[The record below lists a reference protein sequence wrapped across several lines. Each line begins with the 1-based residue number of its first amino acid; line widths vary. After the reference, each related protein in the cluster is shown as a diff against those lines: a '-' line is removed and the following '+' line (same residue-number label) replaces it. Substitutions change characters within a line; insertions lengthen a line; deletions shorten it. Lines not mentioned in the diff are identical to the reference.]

1 MDTILLVHVGV
12 TWAMVGLVWFVQLVH
27 YPLYGSVGADHFVE
41 YELQHMRRTGW
52 AVGLFMPAE
61 AVTGVWLV
69 LAPPAA
75 VSTTLVF
82 TGLVLLLVIWI
93 STAVFQ
99 APTHFRLTKG
109 YDAAVGRRLVLTN
122 WIRTL
127 AWTARGL
134 LVLIMT
140 YQALD

>member
-1 MDTILLVHVGV
+1 MDAILLLHVGV

-27 YPLYGSVGADHFVE
+27 YPLYGSVGADRFVE
-41 YELQHMRRTGW
+41 YEHQHMRRTGW

-61 AVTGVWLV
+61 GVTGVWLV
-69 LAPPAA
+69 VMPPQA

-82 TGLVLLLVIWI
+82 TGLALLLVIWI

-99 APTHFRLTKG
+99 APMHFRLAKG
-109 YDAAVGRRLVLTN
+109 YDDALGRRLVLMN
-122 WIRTL
+122 WIRTV
-127 AWTARGL
+127 AWTARGV

-140 YQALD
+140 SQALG

>member
-1 MDTILLVHVGV
+1 
-12 TWAMVGLVWFVQLVH
+12 MVGLVWFVQLVH